1 MEIKVRAVEDHGE
14 KSVQEVEQEL
24 LQKHEEQLEG
34 SSGNESGNES
44 SPESAAST
52 QEQEDIQPQGETQ
65 TQSSELNEGDVLSY
79 IGKRYGREISSLD
92 ELNQVREEAEELPED
107 VATYLKFKKETG
119 RGLNDFVSANK
130 NYDDLE
136 PDQLL
141 ADYYRHTQ
149 KELDAED
156 ISYLIKDKFGYDDD
170 YDEDDVI
177 KKKNIAK
184 KKELAKAKNFF
195 EEYKQKYSTP
205 LESSVGSDSVENQ
218 EEFKA
223 YKKYIDDA
231 KTYQEELERKSNW
244 FVNKTEEVFNDEFKG
259 FDFKIGEQQITF
271 SPGDK
276 SELKKNQL
284 DVNNFVNKFLDESG
298 MMKDAKGYHR
308 ALSIAMNPEKFAQF
322 FYEQG
327 KADTVTES
335 AKKSKNI
342 NFNSVRSTPEVT
354 NKGGTQ
360 IKALSSTSSRG
371 LKIRSKKNN

>member
-1 MEIKVRAVEDHGE
+1 MEIKVRAVEDQGE

-24 LQKHEEQLEG
+24 LEKHEEQLEG
-34 SSGNESGNES
+34 DNGNESVNES
-44 SPESAAST
+44 SPPSTAST

-65 TQSSELNEGDVLSY
+65 TQSSELNEEDVLSY

-92 ELNQVREEAEELPED
+92 ELAEARKENEELPED

-130 NYDDLE
+130 NYDDLD

-141 ADYYRHTQ
+141 VEYYRQTE
-149 KELDAED
+149 KELDGED
-156 ISYLIKDKFGYDDD
+156 ISYLIKDKFGYDEE
-170 YDEDDVI
+170 YDEDDVV

-195 EEYKQKYSTP
+195 EDYKQKYSTP
-205 LESSVGSDSVENQ
+205 LESSVGSASVENQ
-218 EEFKA
+218 EEVKA

-271 SPGDK
+271 SPGEK

-327 KADTVTES
+327 KADTVTDS

-342 NFNSVRSTPEVT
+342 NFNSVRSTPEVS

-371 LKIRSKKNN
+371 LTIRSKKNN

>member
-1 MEIKVRAVEDHGE
+1 MEIKVRAVEDQGE

-34 SSGNESGNES
+34 DNGNESGNES
-44 SPESAAST
+44 SPPSATST
-52 QEQEDIQPQGETQ
+52 QEQEDIQPQGEAQ
-65 TQSSELNEGDVLSY
+65 TQASELKEEDVLSY
-79 IGKRYGREISSLD
+79 IGKRYGKEITSLD
-92 ELNQVREEAEELPED
+92 ELAEARKENEELPED

-130 NYDDLE
+130 NYDDLD

-141 ADYYRHTQ
+141 AEYYRQTE
-149 KELDAED
+149 KELDGED
-156 ISYLIKDKFGYDDD
+156 ISYLIKDKFGYDED

-184 KKELAKAKNFF
+184 KKELAKAKDFF
-195 EEYKQKYSTP
+195 EDYKQKYSTP
-205 LESSVGSDSVENQ
+205 LESSAGSASVENQ
-218 EEFKA
+218 EEVQA

-231 KTYQEELERKSNW
+231 KTYQEELERKSKW

-327 KADTVTES
+327 KADTVTDS

-342 NFNSVRSTPEVT
+342 NFNSVRSTPEVS

>member
-1 MEIKVRAVEDHGE
+1 MEIKVRAVEDQGE

-24 LQKHEEQLEG
+24 LQKHEEQLEAG
-34 SSGNESGNES
+34 NDNESGNES
-44 SPESAAST
+44 SPPSAAST
-52 QEQEDIQPQGETQ
+52 QEQESVQPEGEAQ
-65 TQSSELNEGDVLSY
+65 TKASELKEEDVLSY
-79 IGKRYGREISSLD
+79 IGKRYGREITSLD
-92 ELNQVREEAEELPED
+92 ELAEARQENEELPED

-119 RGLNDFVSANK
+119 RGLNDFVNANK

-141 ADYYRHTQ
+141 AEYYRQTE
-149 KELDAED
+149 KELDGED
-156 ISYLIKDKFGYDDD
+156 ISYLIKDKFGYDEE

-184 KKELAKAKNFF
+184 KKELAKAKDFF
-195 EEYKQKYSTP
+195 EEYKQKYSTR
-205 LESSVGSDSVENQ
+205 LESNSESASVENQ
-218 EEFKA
+218 EELEA

-231 KTYQEELERKSNW
+231 KTYQEELERKSKW
-244 FVNKTEEVFNDEFKG
+244 FVNKTEEGFNDDFKG

-284 DVNNFVNKFLDESG
+284 DVNNFINKFLDESG

-342 NFNSVRSTPEVT
+342 NFNSVRSTPEVS

-360 IKALSSTSSRG
+360 IKALSSTSGRG
-371 LKIRSKKNN
+371 LKIRSRKNN

>member
-1 MEIKVRAVEDHGE
+1 MEIKVRAVEDQGE

-34 SSGNESGNES
+34 DNGNESRNES
-44 SPESAAST
+44 SPPSATST
-52 QEQEDIQPQGETQ
+52 QEQEDIQPQGEAQ
-65 TQSSELNEGDVLSY
+65 TQASELKEEDVLSY
-79 IGKRYGREISSLD
+79 IGKRYGKEITSLD
-92 ELNQVREEAEELPED
+92 ELAEARKENEELPED

-130 NYDDLE
+130 NYDDLD

-141 ADYYRHTQ
+141 AEYYRQTE
-149 KELDAED
+149 KELDGED
-156 ISYLIKDKFGYDDD
+156 ISYLIKDKFGYDEE

-184 KKELAKAKNFF
+184 KKELAKAKDFF
-195 EEYKQKYSTP
+195 EDYKQKYSTP
-205 LESSVGSDSVENQ
+205 LESSVGSASVENQ
-218 EEFKA
+218 EEVQA

-231 KTYQEELERKSNW
+231 KTYQEELERKSKW

-271 SPGDK
+271 SPGEK

-327 KADTVTES
+327 KADTVTDS

-342 NFNSVRSTPEVT
+342 NFNSVRSTPEVS

-360 IKALSSTSSRG
+360 IKALSSASSRG

>member
-1 MEIKVRAVEDHGE
+1 MEIKVRAVEDQGE

-24 LQKHEEQLEG
+24 LQKHEEQLEADND
-34 SSGNESGNES
+34 NESGNES
-44 SPESAAST
+44 SSPSAAST
-52 QEQEDIQPQGETQ
+52 QEQESVQPEGEAQ
-65 TQSSELNEGDVLSY
+65 TQASELKEEDVLSY
-79 IGKRYGREISSLD
+79 IGKRYGREITSLD
-92 ELNQVREEAEELPED
+92 ELAEARQENEELPED

-119 RGLNDFVSANK
+119 RGLNDFVNANK

-141 ADYYRHTQ
+141 AEYYRQTE
-149 KELDAED
+149 KELDGED
-156 ISYLIKDKFGYDDD
+156 ISYLIKDKFGYDKE

-184 KKELAKAKNFF
+184 KKELAKAKDFF
-195 EEYKQKYSTP
+195 EEYKQKYSTR
-205 LESSVGSDSVENQ
+205 LESNPESASVENQ
-218 EEFKA
+218 EELEA

-231 KTYQEELERKSNW
+231 KTYQEELERKSKW
-244 FVNKTEEVFNDEFKG
+244 FVNKTEEVFNDDFKG

-284 DVNNFVNKFLDESG
+284 DVNNFINKFLDESG

-342 NFNSVRSTPEVT
+342 NFNSVRSTPEVS

-360 IKALSSTSSRG
+360 IKALSSTSGRG
-371 LKIRSKKNN
+371 LKIRSRKNN

>member
-24 LQKHEEQLEG
+24 LEKHEQQIEG
-34 SSGNESGNES
+34 SGGNESGNES
-44 SPESAAST
+44 SSESASSV
-52 QEQEDIQPQGETQ
+52 QEQEGIQPQGETQ
-65 TQSSELNEGDVLSY
+65 TQSSELNEEDVLSY

-92 ELNQVREEAEELPED
+92 ELNQVREEAEDLPED

-130 NYDDLE
+130 NYDDLD

-141 ADYYRHTQ
+141 VDYYRQTQ

-156 ISYLIKDKFGYDDD
+156 ISYLIKDKFGYDED
-170 YDEDDVI
+170 YDDENDI

-205 LESSVGSDSVENQ
+205 LESRTGSASVENQ
-218 EEFKA
+218 EEFDA

-244 FVNKTEEVFNDEFKG
+244 FVNKTDEVFNDEFKG

-327 KADTVTES
+327 KSDTVTDS

-342 NFNSVRSTPEVT
+342 NFNSVRSTPEVSS
-354 NKGGTQ
+354 KGGTQ

>member
-1 MEIKVRAVEDHGE
+1 MEIKVRAVEDQGE

-34 SSGNESGNES
+34 GNGNESGNES
-44 SPESAAST
+44 SPPSAAST
-52 QEQEDIQPQGETQ
+52 QEQESVQPEGEAQ
-65 TQSSELNEGDVLSY
+65 TQASELKEEDVLSY
-79 IGKRYGREISSLD
+79 IGKRYGREITSLD
-92 ELNQVREEAEELPED
+92 ELAEARKENEELPED

-119 RGLNDFVSANK
+119 RGLNDFVNANK

-141 ADYYRHTQ
+141 AEYYRQTE
-149 KELDAED
+149 KELDGED
-156 ISYLIKDKFGYDDD
+156 ISYLIKDKFGYDEE

-184 KKELAKAKNFF
+184 KKELAKAKDFF
-195 EEYKQKYSTP
+195 EEYKQKYSTR
-205 LESSVGSDSVENQ
+205 LESNPESASVENQ
-218 EEFKA
+218 EEFDA

-231 KTYQEELERKSNW
+231 KTYQEELERKSKW

-276 SELKKNQL
+276 SELKKSQL
-284 DVNNFVNKFLDESG
+284 DVNNFINKFLDESG

-342 NFNSVRSTPEVT
+342 NFNSVRSTPEVS

-360 IKALSSTSSRG
+360 IKALSSTSGRG

>member
-24 LQKHEEQLEG
+24 LEKHEQQLEG
-34 SSGNESGNES
+34 SGGNESGNES
-44 SPESAAST
+44 SPESSSST
-52 QEQEDIQPQGETQ
+52 PQQEEIQPEGETQ
-65 TQSSELNEGDVLSY
+65 TQSSELKEEDVLSY

-141 ADYYRHTQ
+141 ADYYRQTQ

-156 ISYLIKDKFGYDDD
+156 ISYLIKDKFGYDED

-205 LESSVGSDSVENQ
+205 LESSTGMPSVENQ
-218 EEFKA
+218 EEIEA

-244 FVNKTEEVFNDEFKG
+244 FVNKTEEVFNDDFKG

>member
-1 MEIKVRAVEDHGE
+1 MEIKVRAVEDQGE

-34 SSGNESGNES
+34 DNGNESGNES
-44 SPESAAST
+44 SSPSAAST

-65 TQSSELNEGDVLSY
+65 TQASELKEEDVLSY
-79 IGKRYGREISSLD
+79 IGKRYGKEITSLD
-92 ELNQVREEAEELPED
+92 ELAEARKENEELPED

-130 NYDDLE
+130 NYDDLD

-141 ADYYRHTQ
+141 AEYYRQTE
-149 KELDAED
+149 KELDGEV
-156 ISYLIKDKFGYDDD
+156 ISYLIKDKFGYDED

-184 KKELAKAKNFF
+184 KKELAKAKDFF
-195 EEYKQKYSTP
+195 EDYKQKYSTP
-205 LESSVGSDSVENQ
+205 LESSAGSASVENQ
-218 EEFKA
+218 EEIQA

-231 KTYQEELERKSNW
+231 KTYQEELERKSKW

-327 KADTVTES
+327 KADTVTDS

-342 NFNSVRSTPEVT
+342 NFNSVRSTPEVS